1 MLQVLIRFLTFNVM
15 SEHPAVYW
23 GLAAVWLILLLASV
37 SSLRSQPLSMGA
49 KLAWFALILFLP
61 LIGLGIYALR
71 CLFTAEW
78 SFFKPFLAPQ
88 KTLKKVGPR
97 PA

>member
-1 MLQVLIRFLTFNVM
+1 MLQVLIRFFTFNVM

>member
-49 KLAWFALILFLP
+49 KVAWFALILFLSGEMTP
-61 LIGLGIYALR
+61 ESHIDD
-71 CLFTAEW
+71 LFD
-78 SFFKPFLAPQ
+78 L
-88 KTLKKVGPR
+88 
-97 PA
+97 

>member
-1 MLQVLIRFLTFNVM
+1 MLQVLIRFFTFNVM

-37 SSLRSQPLSMGA
+37 SSLRSQPLSKGA

-71 CLFTAEW
+71 CLLKAEW
-78 SFFKPFLAPQ
+78 TFMKPFLAPQ
-88 KTLKKVGPR
+88 KTLKQVSPTTS
-97 PA
+97 